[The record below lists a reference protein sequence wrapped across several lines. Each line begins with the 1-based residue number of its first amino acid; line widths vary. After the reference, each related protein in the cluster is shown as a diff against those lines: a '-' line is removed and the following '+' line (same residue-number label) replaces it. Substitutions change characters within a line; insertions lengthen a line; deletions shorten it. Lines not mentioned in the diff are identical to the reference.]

1 MKIKN
6 INIIKKIRIDVIVIS
21 KNIKIKMCFIK
32 SKNNSSLPLLLLQLE

>member
-6 INIIKKIRIDVIVIS
+6 ISIKKIRIDVIVIS

-32 SKNNSSLPLLLLQLE
+32 SKNNSFATTTTSTT